1 MLANSR
7 NSNPK
12 KLRHGF
18 LGTPMNRFLISTFGL
33 TERGCIK
40 IEISF
45 HFVILNGVK
54 DLEYTISNTQA
65 DAHEILRYAQND
77 ITF

>member
-1 MLANSR
+1 MQKRCL
-7 NSNPK
+7 
-12 KLRHGF
+12 
-18 LGTPMNRFLISTFGL
+18 
-33 TERGCIK
+33 K

-45 HFVILNGVK
+45 HFVIR
-54 DLEYTISNTQA
+54 ISNTQA